1 MIVRI
6 NQLDAARA
14 EQDAGWPGVGPLGPL
29 KGVPSASPAPA
40 ELRTFELLILG
51 HDEQNRP
58 LPDVFR
64 QAQLRQ
70 IIPQALIALR
80 EGDEEIVVRLD
91 GPLAEGELLAGYR
104 WLTEADGR
112 GRFAVSAAQKRED
125 APAEVIGGIRLQ
137 PSPGRLAGMC
147 ADGGL
152 GLGRSV
158 RLRAFCVPGPL
169 VNTMLEI
176 SEPDDAR
183 WGEVL
188 ERAGVTVGT
197 TRGLRSLHIQSRRFD
212 AAAVKSRIMRRLIAL
227 ATPGATVP
235 A

>member
-6 NQLDAARA
+6 NQLDVSRA
-14 EQDAGWPGVGPLGPL
+14 EQEAGWPPAGPMGPLGPSV
-29 KGVPSASPAPA
+29 GAAGPG

-58 LPDVFR
+58 VSDAFR

-70 IIPQALIALR
+70 MVPHALIALR

-91 GPLAEGELLAGYR
+91 GPLAEGELLAGFR

-112 GRFAVSAAQKRED
+112 GRFAVSGAQKREE
-125 APAEVIGGIRLQ
+125 APTEVIGGIRLQ
-137 PSPGRLAGMC
+137 PSPGRLVGLC

-152 GLGRSV
+152 GLERSV

-169 VNTMLEI
+169 VNTVLEI
-176 SEPDDAR
+176 AEPDDAR

-188 ERAGVTVGT
+188 ERAGVTIGT

-212 AAAVKSRIMRRLIAL
+212 AAAVKSRIMRRLIGL

>member
-6 NQLDAARA
+6 NQLDVARA
-14 EQDAGWPGVGPLGPL
+14 DQEAGWPAGGPQGPLGPT
-29 KGVPSASPAPA
+29 GSAPA
-40 ELRTFELLILG
+40 AGELRTFELLILG

-58 LPDVFR
+58 VSDAFR

-70 IIPQALIALR
+70 MVPHALIALR

-91 GPLAEGELLAGYR
+91 GPLAEGELLAGFR

-112 GRFAVSAAQKRED
+112 GRFAVSAAQKREE

-152 GLGRSV
+152 GLERSV
-158 RLRAFCVPGPL
+158 RLRAFCVPGAL
-169 VNTMLEI
+169 VNTVLEI
-176 SEPDDAR
+176 AEADDPR
-183 WGEVL
+183 WAEVL
-188 ERAGVTVGT
+188 ERAGVTIGT
-197 TRGLRSLHIQSRRFD
+197 TRGLRSLHIQSRRLE
-212 AAAVKSRIMRRLIAL
+212 AAGVKSRIMRRLIAL
-227 ATPGATVP
+227 ASPGATVP